1 MVIEG
6 DIGFDDAR
14 AETSRRRQDGCEE
27 IASFPDN
34 ELPIRVLTRDLKM
47 WPSAVDFPGTFSDMF
62 VRSPE
67 TQLSKDDKFI
77 AYMTPTRP
85 DFWWGAYLVSRDVV
99 TENNLSSCL
108 REWEI
113 RLGTLTDIKKKIIQW
128 EIPIDEF
135 PARTIDMALE
145 FSGPE
150 ESIST
155 NIVLVAKPSTMNT
168 LTPGADAVLVEATTE
183 RHFVEIID
191 MELADL
197 ENNPESPATED
208 FLRWKHDQFYRGV
221 KNGAGR
227 WWMLKHKGE
236 IVANCG
242 LFSDGRTARFRDVA
256 THPRSRRQG
265 FARMLCQLVL
275 TEGFKDPAIEQVIIV
290 AEHNSSPER
299 IYKSIGFAPYSA
311 QIALIW
317 DLK

>member
-1 MVIEG
+1 
-6 DIGFDDAR
+6 
-14 AETSRRRQDGCEE
+14 
-27 IASFPDN
+27 
-34 ELPIRVLTRDLKM
+34 
-47 WPSAVDFPGTFSDMF
+47 MF

-128 EIPIDEF
+128 EIPINAVPAETKNLIPEF
-135 PARTIDMALE
+135 Y
-145 FSGPE
+145 GPDD
-150 ESIST
+150 SIST
-155 NIVLVAKPSTMNT
+155 NIVLVAKPSTMKT
-168 LTPGADAVLVEATTE
+168 FTPRSDAVLVEATTE

-256 THPRSRRQG
+256 THPRWRRQG
-265 FARMLCQLVL
+265 FARMLCHLVL

-299 IYKSIGFAPYSA
+299 IYKSIGFAPYSV
-311 QIALIW
+311 QFALTW